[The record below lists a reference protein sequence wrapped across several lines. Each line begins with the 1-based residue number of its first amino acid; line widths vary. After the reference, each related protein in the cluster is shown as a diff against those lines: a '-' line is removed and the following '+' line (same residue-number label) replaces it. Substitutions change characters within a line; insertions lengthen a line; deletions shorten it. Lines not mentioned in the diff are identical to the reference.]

1 MDTSIEMITS
11 DGKVF
16 IPNLLL
22 YSSVSCEKRDSFR
35 CKYEYEIELTIYIK
49 MFRFDDYCVEQQTEN
64 YYFDNEEKM
73 NEYYEQI
80 KEILKKKVEE
90 KENAS
95 K

>member
-22 YSSVSCEKRDSFR
+22 YSSISCEKRDHFR
-35 CKYEYEIELTIYIK
+35 SNYNFAIELTIYIK
-49 MFRFDDYCVEQQTEN
+49 MFRFDDYCVEQQTET
-64 YYFDNEEKM
+64 YYFETEQLM
-73 NEYYEQI
+73 NEYYEKI

-90 KENAS
+90 KENAN
-95 K
+95 